1 MPKYTGGV
9 EPAAFYIG
17 TIRVLKKYLGPLLI
31 WDGTVS
37 AVAQA
42 QRATAT
48 ATARPASGSASAS
61 ATAAVATA
69 AATAYGGTATAS
81 ANGQA
86 AAATM
91 TAQVS
96 AASGSA
102 SAAATATAATA
113 TAQVNSG
120 EAGETFDATANAVA
134 ATATVTVSS
143 PAATGSADSNA
154 TATAATAT
162 ALVLDANGAGNSPNT
177 ATAATA
183 TAAVNA
189 AQGSASVTSTAVAA
203 TASAAG
209 NPATGSAGVT
219 AAATAA
225 TATAA
230 VNSATGTDISSTPPV
245 YGSTGTGLTGAG
257 STTANVAVPSGVAS
271 GHIVIVA
278 FYVETTQT
286 VTAPSGFTQCANSPA
301 VVTGASAHDLR
312 VFWKRATGADSGT
325 YAFTIASGVAWR
337 VAIAMRVTGCIATG
351 DPWDVTT
358 SAIKTTNTTGATPA
372 VSVTTTGAN
381 RLLVWIASSFV
392 TNTCTPPS
400 GMTERADYSDQA
412 ALDIATLAQA
422 SAGSSG
428 SLTGTF
434 SSNTAS
440 GAWLGALLPA

>member
-1 MPKYTGGV
+1 MPKFTRGV
-9 EPAAFYIG
+9 EPVAFYIG
-17 TIRVLKKYLGPLLI
+17 TARVLKKYLGTTLI

-37 AVAQA
+37 VVAQA

-48 ATARPASGSASAS
+48 ATARPATGSASAS
-61 ATAAVATA
+61 ATASVATA
-69 AATAYGGTATAS
+69 SIATYGGTITAS
-81 ANGQA
+81 AGGQ
-86 AAATM
+86 
-91 TAQVS
+91 
-96 AASGSA
+96 
-102 SAAATATAATA
+102 ATAATA
-113 TAQVNSG
+113 TAAVGSPTAIANASATVTVATATATAHDG
-120 EAGETFDATANAVA
+120 EMAETFNATANAVA
-134 ATATVTVSS
+134 ATAT
-143 PAATGSADSNA
+143 AAVVDSTGSADASG

-162 ALVLDANGAGNSPNT
+162 ALVRDANGAGNSFNDATAATATSLVNTAAGSASATSTALVATASTAANAATGSASAGGT

-183 TAAVNA
+183 TAAANA
-189 AQGSASVTSTAVAA
+189 
-203 TASAAG
+203 
-209 NPATGSAGVT
+209 
-219 AAATAA
+219 
-225 TATAA
+225 
-230 VNSATGTDISSTPPV
+230 ATGTDISSTPPV
-245 YGSTGTGLTGAG
+245 FGAVGTGLTGAG
-257 STTANVAVPSGVAS
+257 STTANVPVPSGVAS
-271 GHIVIVA
+271 GHIIVVA

-325 YAFTIASGVAWR
+325 YAFTIAAGVAWR

-358 SAIKTTNTTGATPA
+358 SAIKTANTTGATPA